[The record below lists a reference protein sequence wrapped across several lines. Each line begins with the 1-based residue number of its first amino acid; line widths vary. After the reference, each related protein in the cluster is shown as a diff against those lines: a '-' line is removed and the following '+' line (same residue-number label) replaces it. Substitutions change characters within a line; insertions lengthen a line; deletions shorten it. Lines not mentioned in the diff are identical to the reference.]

1 MILCYLIEVVVAPVS
16 LHIAMAK
23 VMLQDN
29 VKVACQNISMYGTG
43 AYTGEIAAEQLVDF
57 GVEWTLIG
65 HSERRTLF
73 HEDNETVAKKITNAL
88 NAGLKVILCIGETL
102 DQREAGTTTE
112 VLKTQL
118 DTAKDSIKDWS
129 KIVIAYE
136 PVWAIGTGKVA
147 TPAQA
152 QEAHLHIRTW
162 VKENVDDATAH
173 AVRIIYGGSVNDKN
187 CKDLISQADLDGF
200 LVGGAALTKAF
211 HTIVEAASTHHGTA

>member
-1 MILCYLIEVVVAPVS
+1 MLMLDNVDVIVSPIS

-29 VKVACQNISMYGTG
+29 VKVAAQNISMYGTG

-73 HEDNETVAKKITNAL
+73 HEDNETVAKKVSLAL
-88 NAGLKVILCIGETL
+88 EVGLNVILCIGETL
-102 DQREAGTTTE
+102 EQRENGSTND
-112 VLKTQL
+112 VLKAQL
-118 DTAKDSIKDWS
+118 DTAKDSIKDWN

-147 TPAQA
+147 SPEQA
-152 QEAHLHIRTW
+152 QETHNYIRSWITD
-162 VKENVDDATAH
+162 NVSEETAKAT
-173 AVRIIYGGSVNDKN
+173 RIIYGGSVSDKN
-187 CKDLISQADLDGF
+187 SKELIEQADLDGF
-200 LVGGAALTKAF
+200 LVGGASLKPAF
-211 HTIVEAASTHHGTA
+211 HTIVQSANEHHGTA

>member
-1 MILCYLIEVVVAPVS
+1 
-16 LHIAMAK
+16 MAK

-29 VKVACQNISMYGTG
+29 VKVACQNISMFGTG

-57 GVEWTLIG
+57 GIEWTLIG

-73 HEDNETVAKKITNAL
+73 HEDNETVAKKITLAL
-88 NAGLKVILCIGETL
+88 AAGLNVILCIGETL
-102 DQREAGTTTE
+102 DQREAGTTNE
-112 VLKTQL
+112 IIKTQL
-118 DTAKDSIKDWS
+118 DTAKDAIKDWS

-152 QEAHLHIRTW
+152 QEVHNHIRAW
-162 VKENVDDATAH
+162 LKDSIDEATAS
-173 AVRIIYGGSVNDKN
+173 ATRIIYGGSVNDKN
-187 CKDLISQADLDGF
+187 CKDLISQTDVDGF

-211 HTIVEAASTHHGTA
+211 HTIVEAANNHHGAA